1 MRTISSSLTLLFA
14 IQIPLFAEAWKANQQ
29 PNMIPAEMFEIDP
42 SLEVKVWATTP
53 QLYNPTNMDIDHKG
67 RCWVTEG
74 VNYRGRNGTRPKG
87 DRIVLLQDT
96 NGDGQ
101 CDSSHTFVQE
111 KGLIAPMGIA
121 VFDNVVYLS
130 QPPDLIAYTDVN
142 RNLIFE
148 PEIDK
153 REVILTG
160 FNAINHDHSLH
171 SLTAG
176 PDGKMYFNNGNC

>member
-87 DRIVLLQDT
+87 DRIVVLQDT

-121 VFDNVVYLS
+121 VFDNVVYLLS
-130 QPPDLIAYTDVN
+130 LIH
-142 RNLIFE
+142 I
-148 PEIDK
+148 
-153 REVILTG
+153 
-160 FNAINHDHSLH
+160 
-171 SLTAG
+171 
-176 PDGKMYFNNGNC
+176 